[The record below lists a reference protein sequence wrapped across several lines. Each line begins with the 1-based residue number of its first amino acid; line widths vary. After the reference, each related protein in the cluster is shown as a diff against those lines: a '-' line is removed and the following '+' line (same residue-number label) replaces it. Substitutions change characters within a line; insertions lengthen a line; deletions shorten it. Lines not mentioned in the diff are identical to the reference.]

1 MLSKQACRAMFHS
14 LRYTWHI
21 RLLFTLLWRMNSR
34 WIALIVLSR
43 ALWHKLLRLFSL
55 LANHW
60 SNIPIGQ
67 VTLYS
72 THAVSQRWIDEHIR
86 SFNLNV
92 IAADIFLTRCIG
104 RALHR
109 ARHIVD
115 ETLYHVIL
123 RHDLVRWRDLFLSS
137 EPHRFNCVLNLTWI
151 CEFAL
156 W

>member
-1 MLSKQACRAMFHS
+1 M
-14 LRYTWHI
+14 
-21 RLLFTLLWRMNSR
+21 
-34 WIALIVLSR
+34 LSR

-92 IAADIFLTRCIG
+92 IAADIFLTWCIS

-109 ARHIVD
+109 TRHIVD
-115 ETLYHVIL
+115 ETLHHVIL
-123 RHDLVRWRDLFLSS
+123 RHDLIRRGDLFLPS
-137 EPHRFNCVLNLTWI
+137 ESHRFNGVLDLTWI
-151 CEFAL
+151 CEL
-156 W
+156 TL